1 MSLCFNLNSIIDN
14 EIDDWFKTQW
24 SGSPNH
30 FIINKTESKF
40 SRKWKCLQLK
50 YTIKFIPIAQDFSSA
65 NFQIQELFIKLHD
78 DIMNNLDNKD
88 KVMILFNHSSLQ
100 YPVSTPFLSRD
111 DLTPLLMMRLIERV
125 SQSNKNLKVDENL
138 EAIVTIYQNPIGK
151 GRLEEYAFDCKS
163 VRLVRNNDGYCLV
176 RALLISKAHLDKDQ
190 KYNEL
195 CRINSP
201 ELDRRTLKIVKDLNL
216 PNDGCGN
223 KEIEKIERYF
233 GKYQITVYEGDAITK
248 DISYLGRPNNKFLY
262 IWRHNNHYGVITSI
276 KAFLKKKYFC
286 DFCKKGF
293 HKPGDHKY
301 CNKICDLCKRTNC
314 IDTDKTD
321 CPHCFF
327 KCRNTICK
335 RIHLEKFCQVANQCE
350 KCSFLNTKRHVCGF
364 DSKGVKTVRLLLINS
379 NTNVTF

>member
-1 MSLCFNLNSIIDN
+1 
-14 EIDDWFKTQW
+14 
-24 SGSPNH
+24 
-30 FIINKTESKF
+30 
-40 SRKWKCLQLK
+40 
-50 YTIKFIPIAQDFSSA
+50 
-65 NFQIQELFIKLHD
+65 
-78 DIMNNLDNKD
+78 
-88 KVMILFNHSSLQ
+88 MILFNHSSLQ

-111 DLTPLLMMRLIERV
+111 LTPLLMLRLIERV

-201 ELDRRTLKIVKDLNL
+201 ELDIRTLKIVKDLNF

-233 GKYQITVYEGDAITK
+233 GKYQNTVNEGDAITK
-248 DISYLGRPNNKFLY
+248 EISYLGRPNNKFLY
-262 IWRHNNHYGVITSI
+262 IWRHKNHY
-276 KAFLKKKYFC
+276 
-286 DFCKKGF
+286 D
-293 HKPGDHKY
+293 
-301 CNKICDLCKRTNC
+301 TNC

-364 DSKGVKTVRLLLINS
+364 DSKWCKNCKTSVDKFEHKCYILTEDEKKKKINKFEVCKSCLNIPNINCFVCEEKQFETNEKFCDWLIRQDNYIAIAHNMKAYDGVFILNYIVNNLVPSDSKPN
-379 NTNVTF
+379 